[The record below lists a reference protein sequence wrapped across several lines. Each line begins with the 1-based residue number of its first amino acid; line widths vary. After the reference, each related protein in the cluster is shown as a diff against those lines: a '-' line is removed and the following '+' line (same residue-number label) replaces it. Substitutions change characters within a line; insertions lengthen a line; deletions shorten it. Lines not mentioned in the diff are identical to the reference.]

1 MRKLIYVGFMLV
13 MAIVLQAETLP
24 ILRSFPVGTQF
35 ALVKKINYPQ
45 VTLQEIPSNWGTN
58 LLGLMWLSSK
68 KVVMSPAS
76 IIRDQENNTHV
87 QAYLDNLLNEP
98 VAVQF
103 DFQGRVWVIWQL
115 TRPEIAWVIKN
126 QRNIWQ

>member
-1 MRKLIYVGFMLV
+1 MRKLVYAGFLLILV
-13 MAIVLQAETLP
+13 ALSSAETLP
-24 ILRSFPVGTQF
+24 ILRSFPAGTQF
-35 ALVKKINYPQ
+35 AVINKINYPQ
-45 VTLQEIPSNWGTN
+45 VTLQEIPSNWGTD

-68 KVVMSPAS
+68 KVMMSPAS

-87 QAYLDNLLNEP
+87 QAYLDELLNQL

-115 TRPEIAWVIKN
+115 TKPEITWVIKN
-126 QRNIWQ
+126 QRNNW